1 MQINFSLQMIK
12 EGLSLNDLL
21 PKVNSR
27 VGYKTRKAFIPFCW
41 NSITFPCIEN
51 GLVVDCTSH
60 IIFTNV
66 VKLSKH
72 QEQV

>member
-1 MQINFSLQMIK
+1 MIK

-27 VGYKTRKAFIPFCW
+27 VSYKSRKALIPFCW

-66 VKLSKH
+66 CEFSKH